1 MSDAAGAARSVE
13 GWLDTHCHI
22 QPPYSPEGI
31 DPPEVLKE
39 AGDSGVSGLVCV
51 GTDASTSSSAL
62 ELVSGLRAMQPGF
75 GLWATVGLHPHEASR
90 GTDEV
95 EELLARA
102 VAELPGIVV
111 AVGECGL
118 DYHYDHSPRDVQRS
132 AFARQIALA
141 KEHGL
146 ALVVHARDAW
156 DDILDLLCTEGA
168 PERIVMHCFT
178 GGKEEARRCLDLGA
192 HLSFSGIVTFKGA
205 EDVREA
211 AGITRIVVPEHMYAD
226 ERYDKWGNVLLAS
239 GQRTRGELFF
249 DESVQKVLAEGGVL
263 DLFTSRVKFPRTH
276 HVPWSPG
283 VHSDDR
289 VLGSLRAFEGRR
301 VVVTRKMD
309 GENTTLYRDYTHAR
323 SVDSRTHPSRSWVKQ
338 FWSSFAH
345 DIPRDWRVCG
355 ENLFARHSL
364 AYKGLASFFLGF
376 SVWNE
381 RNVCLSW
388 DETLEW
394 FELLGVTPVPVL
406 YDGIFERKAV
416 EALWDKDDASSH
428 EGYVMRVADAFTL
441 SEYRTHVGKFVREG
455 HVQTAKHWMRGQR
468 IVPNEL
474 AA

>member
-211 AGITRIVVPEHMYAD
+211 AAFCPEDRILVETDAPFLSPVPH
-226 ERYDKWGNVLLAS
+226 
-239 GQRTRGELFF
+239 RGKPNRPAWVAIVGATVAALR
-249 DESVQKVLAEGGVL
+249 GV
-263 DLFTSRVKFPRTH
+263 P
-276 HVPWSPG
+276 
-283 VHSDDR
+283 
-289 VLGSLRAFEGRR
+289 
-301 VVVTRKMD
+301 
-309 GENTTLYRDYTHAR
+309 
-323 SVDSRTHPSRSWVKQ
+323 
-338 FWSSFAH
+338 
-345 DIPRDWRVCG
+345 PRD
-355 ENLFARHSL
+355 L
-364 AYKGLASFFLGF
+364 A
-376 SVWNE
+376 
-381 RNVCLSW
+381 
-388 DETLEW
+388 
-394 FELLGVTPVPVL
+394 
-406 YDGIFERKAV
+406 
-416 EALWDKDDASSH
+416 ASS
-428 EGYVMRVADAFTL
+428 
-441 SEYRTHVGKFVREG
+441 SEAAVRALG
-455 HVQTAKHWMRGQR
+455 LR
-468 IVPNEL
+468 PL
-474 AA
+474 